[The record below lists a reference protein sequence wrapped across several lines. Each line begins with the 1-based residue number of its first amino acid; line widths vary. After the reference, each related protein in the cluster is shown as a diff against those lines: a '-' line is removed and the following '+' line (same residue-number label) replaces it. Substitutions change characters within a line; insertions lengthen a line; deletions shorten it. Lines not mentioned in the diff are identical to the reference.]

1 LQNVKIIADRTVAAM
16 SDFVC
21 GANQLDHHYTGV
33 NWGRDLPEP
42 DAVAD
47 IRNVVAGEP
56 SPDGEGVLAIQRG
69 IEVGHVFYLGK
80 KYSEAMN
87 ASFLAEDGKPRHF
100 EMGCYG
106 IGVTRLLGAAI
117 EQGHDAH
124 GIIWPKT
131 MAPFE
136 VVICPIGMDRSD
148 AVREAAQA
156 LYAELQAAGVDAL
169 LDDRGERPGAM
180 FADWELIGIPFRV
193 VLGDRGLK
201 DGVAEVQGRRDAQS
215 STVPVSE
222 VAAWVQTQL
231 KG

>member
-1 LQNVKIIADRTVAAM
+1 
-16 SDFVC
+16 
-21 GANQLDHHYTGV
+21 LDHHYTGV

-117 EQGHDAH
+117 EQGHDAR

-180 FADWELIGIPFRV
+180 FADWELIGIPYRV

-222 VAAWVQTQL
+222 VAAWVQAQL
-231 KG
+231 QG